1 MAEWSMAVVE
11 TRNGPRVPNMSR
23 DIFERL
29 TRRVMVVTA
38 IATAAM
44 LVVPLFAIATGA
56 YPSLPTNA
64 GAVSRLVFFFLP
76 EAMSAGLLIG
86 VPTAVFLVCRR
97 ARFSRGL
104 FATVGAFTFAGALA
118 MGALSAWIVPVA
130 NASYRTL
137 AFGDAGGRMVNG
149 RRLNEPGG
157 PGDRSQARQRS
168 AFPESVLVFG
178 VLAIVA
184 ARLRARGRTN

>member
-1 MAEWSMAVVE
+1 LS
-11 TRNGPRVPNMSR
+11 RNV
-23 DIFERL
+23 FERL
-29 TRRVMVVTA
+29 TRRVLVVTA

-44 LVVPLFAIATGA
+44 LVVPLFAIASGA
-56 YPSLPTNA
+56 YPSLPANA
-64 GAVSRLVFFFLP
+64 GAVSRLLFFFLP
-76 EAMSAGLLIG
+76 EALSAGLLVG

-97 ARFSRGL
+97 ARISRGL
-104 FATVGAFTFAGALA
+104 VATVGGFTIAAALA
-118 MGALSAWIVPVA
+118 TGVLSAWIVPVA

-137 AFGDAGGRMVNG
+137 AFGDAEGRMVNG

-157 PGDRSQARQRS
+157 PGDRSQARQRW

-184 ARLRARGRTN
+184 ARLRTEGRAI

>member
-1 MAEWSMAVVE
+1 MVDADF
-11 TRNGPRVPNMSR
+11 PNKQPSER
-23 DIFERL
+23 RGVNQELFLRL
-29 TRRVMVVTA
+29 TRLVMVVTA

-56 YPSLPTNA
+56 YPSLPINA

-97 ARFSRGL
+97 AHISRGL
-104 FATVGAFTFAGALA
+104 FPTVGAFTIAGALA
-118 MGALSAWIVPVA
+118 TGVLSAWIVPVT

-137 AFGDAGGRMVNG
+137 AFGHAGGRMVNG

-157 PGDRSQARQRS
+157 PGDRSQARQRR

-178 VLAIVA
+178 VLAIGA
-184 ARLRARGRTN
+184 ARLCAEGRAN